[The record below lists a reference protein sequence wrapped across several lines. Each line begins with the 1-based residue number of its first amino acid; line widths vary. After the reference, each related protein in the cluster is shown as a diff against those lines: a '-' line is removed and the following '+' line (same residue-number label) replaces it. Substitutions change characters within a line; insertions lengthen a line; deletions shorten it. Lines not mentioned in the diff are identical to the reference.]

1 MARFVVDGMN
11 VIGAQADGWWRDRDG
26 AARRLLSRLQHAAA
40 RSGDEISLVF
50 DGRPLPDL
58 PEGDHGGV
66 AVGYP
71 RRSGRNAADD
81 RIVDMVEGDDDAGA
95 LVVVT
100 SDRDLVDRVTAI
112 GARTEGARTF
122 LRRLQ
127 QLGA

>member
-40 RSGDEISLVF
+40 RSGEEISLVL
-50 DGRPLPDL
+50 DGRPLADL
-58 PEGDHGGV
+58 PEGEHDGV
-66 AVGYP
+66 AVRYA
-71 RRSGRNAADD
+71 RRSGRDAADD
-81 RIVDMVEGDDDAGA
+81 RIVDMVAADDDAAA

-100 SDRDLVDRVTAI
+100 SDRELIDRVTTI

-127 QLGA
+127 RFGA